1 MKGTHALPA
10 LVAALALVA
19 SSGSIAQQ
27 PPSAPPTPA
36 ASSTSGAHHG
46 HPGAHHHHGGH
57 AQHGARHG
65 GTAGMMPGAGF
76 LRGLD
81 LSEAQRDRV
90 FSILHAQAPAL
101 REKARE
107 ARNAREAMHQ
117 LALAGELDESR
128 LQEAAQR
135 ASRAM
140 TDLAVQRARTHNAV
154 FKELTPEQQS
164 QLKARSEH
172 RGHPGRHGRADLSGE
187 LHAG

>member
-1 MKGTHALPA
+1 MKRTLALSA
-10 LVAALALVA
+10 FAAALALAA
-19 SSGSIAQQ
+19 STGSIAQQ
-27 PPSAPPTPA
+27 PPSTTPA
-36 ASSTSGAHHG
+36 PGAHHG
-46 HPGAHHHHGGH
+46 HHGAHHNAGAHPH
-57 AQHGARHG
+57 HGARHG
-65 GTAGMMPGAGF
+65 GRHGNDGLMMPGAGF

-117 LALAGELDESR
+117 IALAGELDETR

-140 TDLAVQRARTHNAV
+140 ADLAVQRARTHNAV

-172 RGHPGRHGRADLSGE
+172 RGHSGRHGRAE
-187 LHAG
+187 LPGAPHAG